1 MKKANKTIALL
12 LSVIMLISM
21 MSFTVIADEAVSQ
34 VRLSNTDLTFRTGE
48 TVTLTATVLPEEATN
63 KTVYFSSTSSAI
75 KLSNQSY
82 DEATGISSVD
92 VTASEVVTGTIVA
105 MSQSGYR
112 TATCKV
118 TVTKNIGVG
127 DAVNQTLTGG
137 TYESNAE
144 FDSSYPLNNAFDNN
158 RDTKVSTSAANFWIQ
173 FKFDNSV
180 GYPINHYCVV
190 SGDGDTSYDP
200 SAWEFLGSNDGVDW
214 DVLDTRSGEEFEGRK
229 LKREFNIDNTKKYT
243 YYRLNITANNGGNLT
258 QLTEIQL
265 YEYGEYPS
273 HWALG
278 PFEKLDEYNPILTPN
293 KEDVFFDPVN
303 QETVYWS
310 EGHLYNPAAVVKDG
324 VVNVMY
330 RSQDMP
336 LVSRVGLATSTD
348 GVTFTR
354 NVEPVLYPDNDFML
368 DYELGGGCEDPRVVK
383 REDGTYVMM
392 YSSYNRVKGICRLS
406 VATSTD
412 LLTWKKEGLAFNDAY
427 DGKYRDMWSK
437 SGSIICDMV
446 GEEMIAHKFD
456 DGKYWMYWGEGE
468 LYLAYSD
475 DLITWYP
482 LEDEMGN
489 LVKPLTPRA
498 GYFDSRLV
506 EPGPPAIYTEKGI
519 LLIYNGANASPSG
532 SGDPMIIYNAY
543 TPGQA
548 LFDKDDL
555 TKCIE
560 RSEYHFMYT
569 EKDYELEGLVN
580 NVCFVEGLVYYKDAW
595 FLYYGTADSRLAVA
609 KFTPDAVDKDDLK
622 AAIDKAEAIE
632 DLSGYSA
639 DKAAAFEEALDIA
652 NAVYVSGIY
661 RQSDVD
667 EYTANLNDAIENLG
681 TIISADITSDK
692 DSYAVNETVTLTVT
706 TAKDIQKIG
715 FINENGKYVVC
726 STVKTLIDGDTK
738 IWTVTTKLGTKGRNR
753 SITLLTKTANGA
765 FVNTGKSVTF
775 SVGYSNAQPELIS
788 ADLTEDKTYKANEP
802 FSFTVTTSLSV
813 DRIMVYNENGKGIA
827 QISSGYTDSGDI
839 RTWTVTVK
847 VGSSGN
853 RTFNIK
859 ASSYGAVLDTSIPVD
874 ATINK

>member
-1 MKKANKTIALL
+1 
-12 LSVIMLISM
+12 MLISM
-21 MSFTVIADEAVSQ
+21 MSFTVSADEAVSQ
-34 VRLSNTDLTFRTGE
+34 VKLSDTNLTFRTGE

-82 DEATGISSVD
+82 DESTGISSVD

-105 MSQSGYR
+105 MSQSGYH
-112 TATCKV
+112 TATCSV
-118 TVTKNIGVG
+118 TVTENIGVG
-127 DAVNQTLTGG
+127 DVVNQTLTGG
-137 TYESNAE
+137 TYESDAK
-144 FDSSYPLNNAFDNN
+144 FDSVYPLSNAFDNN
-158 RDTKVSTSAANFWIQ
+158 RDTKISTSATSLWIQ

-180 GYPINHYCVV
+180 SYPINQYCIV

-200 SAWEFLGSNDGVDW
+200 SDWEFLGSNNGIDW

-229 LKREFNIDNTKKYT
+229 LKREFNIENDVKYV
-243 YYRLNITANNGGNLT
+243 YYRLNITNNGGALT
-258 QLTEIQL
+258 QLSEIQL
-265 YEYGEYPS
+265 YELGDYPS

-278 PFEKLDEYNPILTPN
+278 PFEKLDEYNPILKPN
-293 KEDVFFDPVN
+293 NEDVFFDPVN

-324 VVNVMY
+324 VINVMY
-330 RSQDMP
+330 RSQDKP

-406 VATSTD
+406 VATSPD
-412 LLTWKKEGLAFNDAY
+412 LLNWTKEGLAFNDAY
-427 DGKYRDMWSK
+427 NGKYRDKWSK

-446 GEEMIAHKFD
+446 GEEMIAHKFE

-489 LVKPLTPRA
+489 LVIVLAPRA

-506 EPGPPAIYTEKGI
+506 EPGPPAIYTEKGV
-519 LLIYNGANASPSG
+519 LLIYNGANANPTS

-548 LFDKDDL
+548 LFDNDDL

-560 RSEYHFMYT
+560 RSEAHFMYT

-580 NVCFVEGLVYYKDAW
+580 NVCFVEGLVFYKNSW

-609 KFTPDAVDKDDLK
+609 KFTPDAVNKDELK

-632 DLSGYSA
+632 DLSGYSN
-639 DKAAAFEEALDIA
+639 DSVAALEEALDIA

-667 EYTANLNDAIENLG
+667 EYTANLNDAIDDLG
-681 TIISADITSDK
+681 TIISCNITSDK

-706 TAKDIQKIG
+706 TPKNVLKLG
-715 FINENGKYVVC
+715 FINENGKYIIC
-726 STVKTLIDGDTK
+726 NTVKTLIDGDAK

-753 SITLLTKTANGA
+753 TISLLTKTADGELT
-765 FVNTGKSVTF
+765 NTGKSVSF
-775 SVGYSNAQPELIS
+775 DVGYSNAQPVLIS
-788 ADLTEDKTYKANEP
+788 AELTEDKTYKVNET

-813 DRIMVYNENGKGIA
+813 DKIMVYNENGKGIG
-827 QISSGYTDSGDI
+827 QVSSSYTDSGDI
-839 RTWTVTVK
+839 RTWTVAVS
-847 VGSSGN
+847 VGSAGK

-859 ASSYGAVLDTSIPVD
+859 ASSYGTALETSIPVEVII
-874 ATINK
+874 TK